1 MTEENRQEKFI
12 RRITDQIH
20 DRKRANEIRD
30 EMLDHLETAV
40 TDYTQMGLSQ
50 EKAGEKARKQMG
62 DPAALGYALE
72 HNAPKRWT
80 KWHALIV
87 MLLVLQGVIAIRF
100 VANSWAKGVFNGLDL
115 LIIGAMVTIAS
126 VMVWNNFK
134 KLKQQGGQPIM
145 VIRANE
151 TLSSLDRVTT
161 GMVLFGMGLIV
172 LGTVMSVFADER
184 TAVPV
189 MNSLFMATNWIVIWT
204 GQRVGSAVYVEGIQ
218 FNGGK
223 LLSWSEYN
231 SYRVLVSH
239 TKKGKVYQIK
249 LYGGKMEPILGVES
263 SQLRTVET
271 LLSQYL
277 THA

>member
-1 MTEENRQEKFI
+1 MTEQKRQEEFI

-20 DRKRANEIRD
+20 DGERANEIKD
-30 EMLDHLETAV
+30 EMRDHLETAV
-40 TDYTQMGLSQ
+40 ADYMEMGLSQ
-50 EKAGEKARKQMG
+50 EEAGEKARKQLG

-72 HNAPKRWT
+72 HNVPKRWT
-80 KWHALIV
+80 KWHGLILF
-87 MLLVLQGVIAIRF
+87 LLALQGVIASRF
-100 VANSWAKGVFNGLDL
+100 VFHSWATGVFDWLDL
-115 LIIGAMVTIAS
+115 LIVGAMIIIAG
-126 VMVWNNFK
+126 VMTWKNLK
-134 KLKQQGGQPIM
+134 KQTQQGGQPIM

-161 GMVLFGMGLIV
+161 GMLMLGMGLIV
-172 LGTVMSVFADER
+172 LGTVMSVFGDEG
-184 TAVPV
+184 TTIPV
-189 MNSLFMATNWIVIWT
+189 MNSLFLATNWILIWT

-239 TKKGKVYQIK
+239 TKKGKVYQMK

-271 LLSQYL
+271 LVSQYL
-277 THA
+277 NHA

>member
-1 MTEENRQEKFI
+1 MTEVKKQEKFI

-20 DRKRANEIRD
+20 DGERANEIED
-30 EMLDHLETAV
+30 EMRDHLETAV
-40 TDYTQMGLSQ
+40 ADYIRMGLSQ
-50 EKAGEKARKQMG
+50 EEAGEKARKQMG

-72 HNAPKRWT
+72 HNAPKCWT
-80 KWHALIV
+80 KWHALII
-87 MLLVLQGVIAIRF
+87 LLMALQGLVASRF
-100 VANSWAKGVFNGLDL
+100 VFNSWAKGVFNWLDL
-115 LIIGAMVTIAS
+115 LIVGAMIIIAS
-126 VMVWNNFK
+126 AMAWNNLK
-134 KLKQQGGQPIM
+134 KQTQQGKRPIM

-151 TLSSLDRVTT
+151 TLSSLDQVTT
-161 GMVLFGMGLIV
+161 GMMLLGMGLVV
-172 LGTVMSVFADER
+172 LGTIMSIFGDER
-184 TAVPV
+184 TTVPV
-189 MNSLFMATNWIVIWT
+189 MNSLFLATNWIVIWT
-204 GQRVGSAVYVEGIQ
+204 GQRVGSAVYAEGIQ

-271 LLSQYL
+271 LVSQYL
-277 THA
+277 NHA

>member
-1 MTEENRQEKFI
+1 MTEEKRQEKFI

-20 DRKRANEIRD
+20 DRERADEIKD
-30 EMLDHLETAV
+30 EMRDHLETAV
-40 TDYTQMGLSQ
+40 ADYTQMGLSQ
-50 EKAGEKARKQMG
+50 EEAGEKARKQMG
-62 DPAALGYALE
+62 DPAALGYALA
-72 HNAPKRWT
+72 HNVPKRWT
-80 KWHALIV
+80 KWHVLIV
-87 MLLVLQGVIAIRF
+87 VLLLLQGVIAIRF
-100 VANSWAKGVFNGLDL
+100 VLNSWANGVFDWLDL
-115 LIIGAMVTIAS
+115 LIVGAMVIIAS
-126 VMVWNNFK
+126 AMTWVN
-134 KLKQQGGQPIM
+134 LKRKPQLGGQPIM

-151 TLSSLDRVTT
+151 TLSSLDQVTT
-161 GMVLFGMGLIV
+161 GMVLLGIGLV
-172 LGTVMSVFADER
+172 VMGTVMSMFGEEGTV
-184 TAVPV
+184 VPV

-204 GQRVGSAVYVEGIQ
+204 GQRAGSAVYAEGIQ

-271 LLSQYL
+271 LVSQYL
-277 THA
+277 VHA

>member
-1 MTEENRQEKFI
+1 MTEEKRQEKFI

-20 DRKRANEIRD
+20 DGERANEIED
-30 EMLDHLETAV
+30 EMRDHLETAV
-40 TDYTQMGLSQ
+40 ADYRKMGLSQ
-50 EKAGEKARKQMG
+50 EEAGKKARMQMG
-62 DPAALGYALE
+62 DPAALGFALE

-80 KWHALIV
+80 KWHALII
-87 MLLVLQGVIAIRF
+87 LLMALQGMIASRF
-100 VANSWAKGVFNGLDL
+100 VFTSWAKGVFNWLDL
-115 LIIGAMVTIAS
+115 LLVGAMIVIAS
-126 VMVWNNFK
+126 VMVWNNLK
-134 KLKQQGGQPIM
+134 KQTQQGKQPLM

-161 GMVLFGMGLIV
+161 GMLFFGMALVV
-172 LGTVMSVFADER
+172 LGTVMSMFGDER
-184 TAVPV
+184 TTVPV
-189 MNSLFMATNWIVIWT
+189 MNSLFLATNWIVIWT
-204 GQRVGSAVYVEGIQ
+204 GQRVGSAVYAEGIQ

-223 LLSWSEYN
+223 LLSWSAYK

-271 LLSQYL
+271 LVSQYL
-277 THA
+277 NHA

>member
-1 MTEENRQEKFI
+1 MAEEKRQEKFI

-20 DRKRANEIRD
+20 DRERANEIKD
-30 EMLDHLETAV
+30 EMRDHLETAV
-40 TDYTQMGLSQ
+40 ADYTQMGLSQ
-50 EKAGEKARKQMG
+50 EEAGEKARKQMG

-72 HNAPKRWT
+72 HNAPKHWT

-87 MLLVLQGVIAIRF
+87 LLLVLQGVIAIRL
-100 VANSWAKGVFNGLDL
+100 VLNSWANGVFDWLDL
-115 LIIGAMVTIAS
+115 LIVGAMVIIAG
-126 VMVWNNFK
+126 VMVLNNLK
-134 KLKQQGGQPIM
+134 KLTQQGGQPIM

-151 TLSSLDRVTT
+151 TLSSLDQVTT
-161 GMVLFGMGLIV
+161 GMVLLGIGLIV
-172 LGTVMSVFADER
+172 LGTSMSVFGDEG

-204 GQRVGSAVYVEGIQ
+204 GQRVGSAVYAEGIQ

-271 LLSQYL
+271 LVSQYL
-277 THA
+277 VQA